1 MAKTPKEM
9 AKIREDR
16 KREKI
21 SAALG
26 QDNLREVNLI
36 KTETR
41 DATNMLFKIQD
52 IEFIIKRT
60 RMTMGL
66 TLKVEDGAKIIEKGQ
81 EIVRLMDE
89 LINDATVLEIARP
102 RKTKIKA
109 SVSQEIE

>member
-1 MAKTPKEM
+1 
-9 AKIREDR
+9 
-16 KREKI
+16 
-21 SAALG
+21 
-26 QDNLREVNLI
+26 
-36 KTETR
+36 
-41 DATNMLFKIQD
+41 
-52 IEFIIKRT
+52 
-60 RMTMGL
+60 MTMGL